1 MTERNG
7 RPIPARTM
15 SRDARWERP
24 FRWLTALRGG
34 LPRSPRAA
42 AVAVARLITV
52 AGLGIDAYVH
62 LDLAPVYSEAA
73 APVSEGVLFRAEA
86 VLALLTALALIL
98 SARRRSFLLG
108 FAVSASALTLML
120 VSRYAD
126 LGPLGP
132 FPDLYDP
139 VWFAE
144 KLWAA
149 FGEAAAATA
158 SLAGI
163 LVLAIRAGRHPAARA
178 PAAAGRRG
186 GRFRRRR

>member
-7 RPIPARTM
+7 RPVAASTI
-15 SRDARWERP
+15 SRDATARRP
-24 FRWLTALRGG
+24 SRWLTALRRG
-34 LPRSPRAA
+34 LPRSPGPA
-42 AVAVARLITV
+42 AVAAVRLIAV

-62 LDLAPVYSEAA
+62 LDLASTYSEAQ
-73 APVSEGVLFRAEA
+73 APINEGVLFRAEA

-98 SARRRSFLLG
+98 RARRPSFLLG

-120 VSRYAD
+120 VSRYVD

-139 VWFAE
+139 VWFPE

-149 FGEAAAATA
+149 FGEAAASIAC
-158 SLAGI
+158 LAGI
-163 LVLAIRAGRHPAARA
+163 LLLSIRGGVRPTVTA
-178 PAAAGRRG
+178 PGASGHRG
-186 GRFRRRR
+186 GRFPPSR